1 MSEVTTFSCTDC
13 GRTLPQWM
21 LDEEAGSVCNEC
33 TGSAD
38 TDDADEQVN
47 EKGATNAADAKTTQ
61 DLEVSPDR
69 PAERFWEGASTKD
82 LDLSAADLEPSQITE
97 QSTDADALDRR
108 IDSWKEQLLD
118 LTKRNKLVDF
128 SSTKTKSLPLYRA
141 DALAIAES
149 LLAEKPLY
157 IRKSAHSDH
166 GGNPPDESEIQPDEI
181 ASTRSEE
188 STARSLQN
196 LRLNQKRAMEEKGV
210 NALFISFCTLRWYE
224 VEHSNEPLRSPLFLL
239 SVNLERETSN
249 DSERHDYELSVADFE
264 LKLNPALRKKLEHE
278 RGLTLPSDAAY
289 SIEHL
294 AASVKLI
301 DDAISGFD
309 RWRIDGEVLL
319 GIFDFT
325 KYTLYEDL
333 EKNREAVKAHPLI
346 KAVNGD
352 PSALRDPPES
362 PRAAELDDAV
372 SPKDVYQVLDAD
384 SSQQEAIEAAK
395 RGMDFVL
402 QGPPGTGKSQT
413 IANIIAE
420 KLAAEET
427 VLFVSEKQAALDV
440 VKNRLGDVGLG
451 RFCLEAHG
459 ERANKEAV
467 LQSLASELRSN
478 PIRYPSDRD
487 DVTSNLESV
496 RRELNQYGDLLFT
509 RPGDGETTVYG
520 AMGRVA
526 QYPNAPS
533 LSLDLDTPLKYE
545 DTDIDQMLD
554 ALQRLAEYQYEV
566 TNYTDHPWRS
576 TAIDSW
582 RINTTETVEH
592 DLHVAATSIESLQ
605 KSASTLAD
613 SLDVSISTI
622 NEFEQAVKLVRLLDG
637 RPSVTLEGRFFEQS
651 FYARESRLERFQEH
665 EAEIV
670 DLRQEL
676 AANYEQSF
684 FAEDGNE
691 LYAELSKYGIF
702 KIIQPS
708 YHSLRGRL
716 LDHTNKEYDPGYED
730 LLEDARTLMELEALE
745 AERSEYNAIRTQ
757 LGFLFDSSE
766 TDWDLIW
773 EVHEWVNAFRSLDH
787 FNTDHIEKAIVE
799 GRLDEPS
806 PTILTEVAEGT
817 EALSV
822 TRQKFEAIVDVD
834 EFRIQGEPLA
844 QAPFTALN
852 DRLVTL
858 SDSIDELQRWV
869 EFSQR
874 LEAARESAPAVAT
887 YLEQFLCGEYD
898 ADDLPAGFEKAFF
911 TAWLNAVYDRTD
923 LGSFSATEIEGQ
935 LSRFRNLDQQQQE
948 YAKVAI
954 QHQVTKQHPRIELE
968 HAKSSEQ
975 VFLRR
980 EINKS
985 QRHKPLRTLFRK
997 APSLI
1002 STLKPCFMMSPLS
1015 VAQYVEHGAIE
1026 FDAVIFDEASQIMP
1040 QDAVSSLIRAN
1051 QTIIAGDTKQLPP
1064 TSFFN
1069 AGVDSAEDVIEDL
1082 ESILDEA
1089 ASVLPEKQLLWHY
1102 RSNTNRLIDFSN
1114 QKYYDN
1120 RLKTF
1125 PENAG
1130 DEETLGVDF
1139 EYVGNG
1145 LYDRGGSSTNEPEA
1159 RRVVDLIE
1167 AHVETR
1173 PSDSLGVV
1181 AFSQAQSQ
1189 AIRDEL
1195 ERRRDSSPALAS
1207 FIDVDD
1213 ALEGFFVKS
1222 LENVQGDERDR
1233 LIFSIGYGPDSEG
1246 RITMNFGPLNNS
1258 GGERRLNV
1266 AVTRARD
1273 QITVLSSIRHSD
1285 IDLTKSNSRG
1295 VKDFKHYLEYAEVG
1309 ESALRKETS
1318 STDVDHFDSGFE
1330 EAVCNAL
1337 RDRGHDV
1344 ETQVQS
1350 AGYSIDLGL
1359 KHPDQPG
1366 KYVLGIECDG
1376 AAYHSSKTARDR
1388 DRTRQAVLEDLG
1400 WEIHRIWSPDWTT
1413 NQDGQLDA
1421 IDEKV
1426 EKLLEFDDTSG
1437 RADGGVAEPAQTESI
1452 ESIVPEPMSSSELGG
1467 YQDEITDYE
1476 GPDTVSSHW
1485 GEFNEVNGRR
1495 VCNDLTKVVERYG
1508 PIEKEDAYRT
1518 VAAGWD
1524 VSRLGK
1530 NVRRRLER
1538 AYNHEQR
1545 NGNLLLKSGF
1555 LWPTGED
1562 TIFIRTNTDD
1572 ESRKI
1577 DRIPPQEIAKAA
1589 YIILDEGGSMTRPD
1603 LVLETARLFGYSRTG
1618 KRIKEQVGSAISL
1631 LDRAGAMN
1639 QTDDHVSAIDVD
1651 IDDALI
1657 RT

>member
-1 MSEVTTFSCTDC
+1 M
-13 GRTLPQWM
+13 Q
-21 LDEEAGSVCNEC
+21 DEAVGEVCNEC
-33 TGSAD
+33 DSSSDTHNADEEADTKGTADDTGSN
-38 TDDADEQVN
+38 TSKNSVV
-47 EKGATNAADAKTTQ
+47 T
-61 DLEVSPDR
+61 LDR
-69 PAERFWEGASTKD
+69 SAERFWKGASTKD
-82 LDLSAADLEPSQITE
+82 LDLSAADLEPSQTTE
-97 QSTDADALDRR
+97 QSTDVDPLDRR

-128 SSTKTKSLPLYRA
+128 SPTKTKSLPLYRA
-141 DALAIAES
+141 DALAIAET
-149 LLAEKPLY
+149 LMAEKPLN

-166 GGNPPDESEIQPDEI
+166 GGGPPDESEIQSNEI

-210 NALFISFCTLRWYE
+210 NALFIGFCTLRWFE
-224 VEHSNEPLRSPLFLL
+224 VEHSDEPLRSPLFLL
-239 SVNLERETSN
+239 SVDLERETSN
-249 DSERHDYELSVADFE
+249 HSERHDYELSVADFE
-264 LKLNPALRKKLEHE
+264 LTLNPALRKKLEHE
-278 RGLTLPSDAAY
+278 RGLALPSDEAY
-289 SIEHL
+289 SLEYL
-294 AASVKLI
+294 AASVKLV

-346 KAVNGD
+346 KAINGD
-352 PSALRDPPES
+352 PSALRNPPES
-362 PRAAELDDAV
+362 PRGDELDEAV
-372 SPKDVYQVLDAD
+372 PPEDIFQVLDAD

-395 RGMDFVL
+395 RGIDFVL

-420 KLAAEET
+420 KLAAGET

-440 VKNRLGDVGLG
+440 VKNRLDDVGLG

-459 ERANKEAV
+459 EKANKEAV
-467 LQSLASELRSN
+467 LQSLASELRSD

-487 DVTSNLESV
+487 DVTSNLASV
-496 RRELNQYGDLLFT
+496 RHELNQYGDLLFA
-509 RPGDGETTVYG
+509 RPGDGETTVYD

-526 QYPNAPS
+526 QHPDAPS
-533 LSLDLDTPLKYE
+533 ISLDLETPLEYD
-545 DTDIDQMLD
+545 DTDVDEMLD
-554 ALQRLAEYQYEV
+554 VLQRLSEYEYEV
-566 TNYTDHPWRS
+566 TNYSDHPWKS
-576 TAIDSW
+576 AAIESW
-582 RINTTETVEH
+582 RIDTAETVER
-592 DLHVAATSIESLQ
+592 DLEVAVTSIEGLR
-605 KSASTLAD
+605 KAASTLAD
-613 SLDVSISTI
+613 FLDVSVSTAS
-622 NEFEQAVKLVRLLDG
+622 EFEQAVELVRLLDD
-637 RPSVTLEGRFFEQS
+637 RQDVTLEGRFFEQS
-651 FYARESRLERFQEH
+651 FYARKSRLKRFQEH
-665 EAEIV
+665 ETEIV
-670 DLRQEL
+670 DLRQKL

-691 LYAELSKYGIF
+691 LYAELSEYGLF

-708 YHSLRGRL
+708 YRSLRGRL
-716 LDHTNKEYDPGYED
+716 LEHTNKEYDPGYDD
-730 LLEDARTLMELEALE
+730 LLEDARTLMELETLE
-745 AERSEYNAIRTQ
+745 AERSEYNTIRTQ
-757 LGFLFDSSE
+757 LGFLYEGAE
-766 TDWDLIW
+766 TDWNLIW
-773 EVHEWVNAFRSLDH
+773 EIHEWINAFRALDD
-787 FNTDHIEKAIVE
+787 FDTDHIEKAITK
-799 GRLDEPS
+799 GQFDEPRS
-806 PTILTEVAEGT
+806 PVLTKATEGID
-817 EALSV
+817 ALST
-822 TRQKFEAIVDVD
+822 TRQKIEAIIDID
-834 EFRIQGEPLA
+834 EFSIQGESLE
-844 QAPFTALN
+844 QAPFTALKG
-852 DRLVTL
+852 RLVTL
-858 SDSIDELQRWV
+858 NDSIDELQRWI

-874 LEAARESAPAVAT
+874 LEEARESGPAVAT
-887 YLEQFLCGEYD
+887 YLEQFLGGKYD
-898 ADDLPAGFEKAFF
+898 ADTLPEGFEKAFF
-911 TAWLNAVYDRTD
+911 TEWLNAVYDHTD

-935 LSRFRNLDQQQQE
+935 LSRFRTLDKQQQE

-954 QHQVTKQHPRIELE
+954 QHEVTKRYPQIELE

-980 EINKS
+980 EMNKS
-985 QRHKPLRTLFRK
+985 QRHKPLRTLFRN

-1002 STLKPCFMMSPLS
+1002 STLKPCLMMSPLS
-1015 VAQYVEHGAIE
+1015 VAQYIEHGTIE

-1069 AGVDSAEDVIEDL
+1069 AGVDSADGVMEDL

-1089 ASVLPEKQLLWHY
+1089 ASVLPEKRLLWHY

-1125 PENAG
+1125 PENASDG
-1130 DEETLGVDF
+1130 AELGVDF
-1139 EYVGNG
+1139 EYVENG

-1159 RRVVDLIE
+1159 RHVVDLIE
-1167 AHVETR
+1167 AHVEER

-1195 ERRRDSSPALAS
+1195 ERRRDSSPAIAS

-1233 LIFSIGYGPDSEG
+1233 LIFTIGYGPDSEG

-1273 QITVLSSIRHSD
+1273 QITVVSSIRHSD
-1285 IDLTKSNSRG
+1285 IDLTKSNNRG
-1295 VKDFKHYLEYAEVG
+1295 VEDFKHYLEYAEVG
-1309 ESALRKETS
+1309 ENALRKETS
-1318 STDVDHFDSGFE
+1318 STDIDHFDSGFE
-1330 EAVCNAL
+1330 EAVCDAL
-1337 RDRGHDV
+1337 RARGYDV

-1359 KHPDQPG
+1359 KHPDYSG

-1400 WEIHRIWSPDWTT
+1400 WEIHRIWSPDWTA
-1413 NQDGQLDA
+1413 NRDGQLDA

-1426 EKLLEFDDTSG
+1426 EKLSEFMDTPG
-1437 RADGGVAEPAQTESI
+1437 RADGGIAESAHTEA
-1452 ESIVPEPMSSSELGG
+1452 IVPVVPVPMSNSEFGG

-1476 GPDTVSSHW
+1476 EPDTVSSHW
-1485 GEFNEVNGRR
+1485 GEFDEASRQHI
-1495 VCNDLTKVVERYG
+1495 CNDLTTVVERYG
-1508 PIEKEDAYRT
+1508 PIEKENAYR
-1518 VAAGWD
+1518 VVVAGWD

-1530 NVRRRLER
+1530 NIRSRLER
-1538 AYNHEQR
+1538 YCRREQHR
-1545 NGNLLLKSGF
+1545 NNLRLKNGF
-1555 LWPTGED
+1555 LWPTGTD
-1562 TIFIRTNTDD
+1562 TVYVRTNTDHAN
-1572 ESRKI
+1572 RKI
-1577 DRIPPQEIAKAA
+1577 DQIPPQEIAKAA

-1618 KRIKEQVGSAISL
+1618 KRIKEQIDSAISL
-1631 LDRAGAMN
+1631 LERSAAMR
-1639 QTDDHVSAIDVD
+1639 QTDNRVSAVVID
-1651 IDDALI
+1651 IDDVL
-1657 RT
+1657 TTHK

>member
-1 MSEVTTFSCTDC
+1 M
-13 GRTLPQWM
+13 Q
-21 LDEEAGSVCNEC
+21 DEEAGQVCNEC
-33 TGSAD
+33 TGSSDADNANEEVDTKETIGD
-38 TDDADEQVN
+38 TDNNTRPDSLV
-47 EKGATNAADAKTTQ
+47 K
-61 DLEVSPDR
+61 PDR

-82 LDLSAADLEPSQITE
+82 LDLSAADLDQSQTTE
-97 QSTDADALDRR
+97 QSTGADALDRR

-141 DALAIAES
+141 DAPAIAET
-149 LLAEKPLY
+149 LMAEKPLY

-166 GGNPPDESEIQPDEI
+166 GGDPPDESEIQPNEI

-210 NALFISFCTLRWYE
+210 NALFISFCTLRWFE
-224 VEHSNEPLRSPLFLL
+224 VEHSDEPLRSPLFLL
-239 SVNLERETSN
+239 SVDVERETSN

-278 RGLTLPSDAAY
+278 RGLALPSDEAY
-289 SIEHL
+289 SLEHL
-294 AASVKLI
+294 AASVKLV
-301 DDAISGFD
+301 DEAISGFD

-346 KAVNGD
+346 KAINGD

-362 PRAAELDDAV
+362 PRADELDGAV
-372 SPKDVYQVLDAD
+372 SPKDTFQVLEAD

-395 RGMDFVL
+395 RGGDFVL

-413 IANIIAE
+413 IANIITE
-420 KLAAEET
+420 KLAAGET

-440 VKNRLGDVGLG
+440 VKNRLDDVGLG

-459 ERANKEAV
+459 EKANKEAV
-467 LQSLASELRSN
+467 LQSLASELRSD

-487 DVTSNLESV
+487 DVTSNLASV

-509 RPGDGETTVYG
+509 RPGDGETTVYD

-526 QYPNAPS
+526 QHPNAPS
-533 LSLDLDTPLKYE
+533 FSLNLENPLEYD
-545 DTDIDQMLD
+545 DTDVDEMLNV
-554 ALQRLAEYQYEV
+554 LQRLSKYEYEV
-566 TNYTDHPWRS
+566 TNYTNHPWRS

-582 RINTTETVEH
+582 RIDTAETVER
-592 DLHVAATSIESLQ
+592 DLEVAVTSIEGLQ
-605 KSASTLAD
+605 KAASTLAD
-613 SLDVSISTI
+613 FLDVSISTAS
-622 NEFEQAVKLVRLLDG
+622 EFEQAVELVRLLDD
-637 RPSVTLEGRFFEQS
+637 RPDVTLEGRFFEQS
-651 FYARESRLERFQEH
+651 FYARKSRLERFQEH
-665 EAEIV
+665 ETEIV
-670 DLRQEL
+670 DLRQKL
-676 AANYEQSF
+676 ATNYEQSF

-691 LYAELSKYGIF
+691 LYAELSEYGFF

-708 YHSLRGRL
+708 YRSLRGRL
-716 LDHTNKEYDPGYED
+716 LDHTNKEYDPGYDD
-730 LLEDARTLMELEALE
+730 LLEDARTLMELETLE

-757 LGFLFDSSE
+757 LGFLYEGAE

-773 EVHEWVNAFRSLDH
+773 EIHEWVNAFRALDD
-787 FNTDHIEKAIVE
+787 FDTDHIEKAITK
-799 GRLDEPS
+799 GRFDEPDS
-806 PTILTEVAEGT
+806 AVLTNATEGID
-817 EALSV
+817 ALST
-822 TRQKFEAIVDVD
+822 TRQKLEAIIDVD
-834 EFRIQGEPLA
+834 EFSIQGESLD
-844 QAPFTALN
+844 QAPFTVLK

-858 SDSIDELQRWV
+858 SDSIDELKRWV

-874 LEAARESAPAVAT
+874 LEEARESGPAVAT
-887 YLEQFLCGEYD
+887 YLEQFLGGKYD
-898 ADDLPAGFEKAFF
+898 ADVLTEGFEKAFF
-911 TAWLNAVYDRTD
+911 TEWLNAVYDRTD

-935 LSRFRNLDQQQQE
+935 LSRFRTLDKQQQE

-954 QHQVTKQHPRIELE
+954 QHEVTKRYPQIELE

-980 EINKS
+980 EMNKS
-985 QRHKPLRTLFRK
+985 QRHKPLRTLFRN

-1002 STLKPCFMMSPLS
+1002 STLKPCLMMSPLS
-1015 VAQYVEHGAIE
+1015 VAQYIEHGTIE

-1069 AGVDSAEDVIEDL
+1069 AGVDSADDVMEDL
-1082 ESILDEA
+1082 ESVLDEA
-1089 ASVLPEKQLLWHY
+1089 ASVLPEKRLLWHY

-1130 DEETLGVDF
+1130 DEKELGVDF
-1139 EYVGNG
+1139 EYVENG
-1145 LYDRGGSSTNEPEA
+1145 LYDRGGSSANEPEA

-1167 AHVETR
+1167 AHVEDR

-1195 ERRRDSSPALAS
+1195 ERRRDSSPAIAS

-1273 QITVLSSIRHSD
+1273 QITVVSSIRHSD

-1295 VKDFKHYLEYAEVG
+1295 VEDFKHYLEYAEVG

-1318 STDVDHFDSGFE
+1318 STGVDHFDSGFE
-1330 EAVCNAL
+1330 EAVCDAL
-1337 RDRGHDV
+1337 RSRGYDV

-1359 KHPDQPG
+1359 KHPNHPG

-1400 WEIHRIWSPDWTT
+1400 WEIHRIWSPDWTA
-1413 NQDGQLDA
+1413 NRDGQLDA

-1426 EKLLEFDDTSG
+1426 ERLLEFADTPG
-1437 RADGGVAEPAQTESI
+1437 RADGGVAESAPAEAI
-1452 ESIVPEPMSSSELGG
+1452 EPVVPEPMSSSELGG

-1476 GPDTVSSHW
+1476 EPDTVSSHW
-1485 GEFNEVNGRR
+1485 GEFEEASRQH

-1508 PIEKEDAYRT
+1508 PIEKESAYRT
-1518 VAAGWD
+1518 VVAGWD

-1530 NVRRRLER
+1530 NIRSRLER
-1538 AYNHEQR
+1538 ICTHEQR
-1545 NGNLLLKSGF
+1545 NGNLRSKKEF
-1555 LWPTGED
+1555 LWSTGKD
-1562 TIFIRTNTDD
+1562 TIFVRTNTDRA
-1572 ESRKI
+1572 SRKI
-1577 DRIPPQEIAKAA
+1577 DQIPPEEIAKAA
-1589 YIILDEGGSMTRPD
+1589 YIILDEGGSMTRSD

-1618 KRIKEQVGSAISL
+1618 KRIKEQIDSAISL
-1631 LDRAGAMN
+1631 LEQSGAMR
-1639 QTDDHVSAIDVD
+1639 QTDDHVSAVEID
-1651 IDDALI
+1651 IDGVLTTH
-1657 RT
+1657 R